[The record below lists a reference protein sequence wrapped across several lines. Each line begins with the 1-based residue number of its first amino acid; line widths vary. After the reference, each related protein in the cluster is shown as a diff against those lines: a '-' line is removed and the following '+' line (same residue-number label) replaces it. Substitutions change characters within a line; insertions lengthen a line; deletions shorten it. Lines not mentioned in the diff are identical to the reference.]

1 MDENNYAINLEKH
14 DTKDISDNHVNGS
27 LTVVY
32 RDYDRIITDELKMIY
47 ISSVFPGEIKG
58 PHVHTKRN
66 SFFLCIHGKV
76 IFIIKDS
83 NGKIHEIES
92 SAEKPVLV
100 KVPKGTASAHIN
112 PTNEIGRILALAD
125 VAWRPND
132 NEMNNVLFEG
142 YDFKKNNNFK

>member
-14 DTKDISDNHVNGS
+14 DTNDINDNHINGS

-32 RDYDRIITDELKMIY
+32 RDYDRIITDELKMVY

-66 SFFLCIHGKV
+66 SFFVCIHGKV

-83 NGKIHEIES
+83 NGKFHEIES

-112 PTNEIGRILALAD
+112 PTNEIGRVLALAD

-132 NEMNNVLFEG
+132 NEMNDVLFEG